1 MNAPTVEMDW
11 PPVQSMSLEQLTK
24 VLMDLSE
31 GEAWIRFKP
40 NQTVKVLGSEAADV
54 IETMLGEA
62 GRRSKAPYELGNR
75 VPLREF
81 RLVICRVIAESL
93 LNQQTSGSGDD
104 GDSGDD

>member
-1 MNAPTVEMDW
+1 MDL
-11 PPVQSMSLEQLTK
+11 PPIHSMSLDQLTA

-40 NQTVKVLGSEAADV
+40 KQTVKVLGAEAADT

-62 GRRSKAPYELGNR
+62 GRRSKAPYELGTK

-81 RLVICRVIAESL
+81 RLVVCRAIAESL
-93 LNQQTSGSGDD
+93 INQQASESDTA
-104 GDSGDD
+104 

>member
-1 MNAPTVEMDW
+1 MVEMDL
-11 PPVQSMSLEQLTK
+11 PQLHSMSPDQLTQ

-40 NQTVKVLGSEAADV
+40 KQTVKLLGAEASDA

-62 GRRSKAPYELGNR
+62 GRRSKAPYELGTR

-81 RLVICRVIAESL
+81 RRVVCRALAESL
-93 LNQQTSGSGDD
+93 LNQQTGESED
-104 GDSGDD
+104 G

>member
-1 MNAPTVEMDW
+1 MVEMDW
-11 PPVQSMSLEQLTK
+11 PQVHSMSLDQLTK

-40 NQTVKVLGSEAADV
+40 KQTIKTLGSEAADA

-62 GRRSKAPYELGNR
+62 GRSSKAPYELGTR

-81 RLVICRVIAESL
+81 RLVICRAMAESL
-93 LNQQTSGSGDD
+93 LNQQTSESDD
-104 GDSGDD
+104 G

>member
-1 MNAPTVEMDW
+1 
-11 PPVQSMSLEQLTK
+11 MSLDQLTK

-40 NQTVKVLGSEAADV
+40 KQTVKVLGSEAADV

-62 GRRSKAPYELGNR
+62 GRRSKAPYELGTR

-81 RLVICRVIAESL
+81 RLVICRAIAESL
-93 LNQQTSGSGDD
+93 IRQQADESED
-104 GDSGDD
+104 G

>member
-1 MNAPTVEMDW
+1 MVAMDL
-11 PPVQSMSLEQLTK
+11 PQIHSMSLDQLTQ

-40 NQTVKVLGSEAADV
+40 KQTVKALGSEVADA

-62 GRRSKAPYELGNR
+62 GRRSRAPYELGTR

-81 RLVICRVIAESL
+81 RLVVCRAVAESL
-93 LNQQTSGSGDD
+93 LNQQTRESDD
-104 GDSGDD
+104 G

>member
-1 MNAPTVEMDW
+1 MVEMDL
-11 PPVQSMSLEQLTK
+11 PQLHSMSPDHLTQ

-40 NQTVKVLGSEAADV
+40 KQTVKVLGAEAADA

-62 GRRSKAPYELGNR
+62 GHRSKAPYELGTR

-81 RLVICRVIAESL
+81 RRVVCRAVAESL
-93 LNQQTSGSGDD
+93 LSQQAGESDD
-104 GDSGDD
+104 E